1 MFHETTYGTTPL
13 FIASKSGNQKIKD
26 LLVEFADKKPT
37 RRTKKKLKPMSTG
50 ADTTQVGWV
59 KSKGTGGG
67 KDSEPTSGGSNEG
80 GGGET
85 KGEDGDSDDEWQQ
98 VRHSHNKRQQ
108 QVDARRGGIDEVMRM
123 AANHTDSLRTAGAED
138 RARGGVRGEKKKG
151 GLTTQQKADMV
162 ERARARAEEK
172 RKNLENSVED
182 NMGGAKKKK
191 ERGRSRNRAD
201 DDKKKRR
208 GSQSQSAKPRGMGSD
223 DDAGA
228 DDGGGSGSGSGSGG
242 EGSGSDEEG
251 GESKGSSSPNVRR
264 AAAASAKRRGRS
276 QSRDPAKK
284 DGKWVDENGGDE
296 EAGEDTEKE
305 GDSSGKGGGKG
316 RKGSASFKD
325 FLARQAEKDQAKKDK
340 IAEGKARQRLQ
351 WHEQELMKDNQR
363 PTSSSSVPAAPGSAG
378 SNGTTGS
385 GGGGV
390 DSLVPPVP
398 IPGGGSEPPSSSSS
412 LRHTLGSMPTP
423 ATVNSQFD
431 GSEPT
436 GGSALNAARSARR
449 SRIEKEAA
457 AKAAAK
463 AAGQTSARV
472 VTVGDQLGVGDVGD
486 GGDGAGNSE
495 GSGKENN
502 ETALAPSADTNE
514 VRSVTLFPSHM
525 LPAEPCPSDVD
536 GASSVPTVTPP
547 HVVATTRST
556 FTHSHIHTFTLT
568 HCHSRTVSLFV
579 SIHRLCLCDSDPGP
593 DSDSDSV
600 YSFPSNPP
608 PIPLLLS
615 PVSLRLVTE
624 AAGAAGQGI
633 KN

>member
-191 ERGRSRNRAD
+191 KERGRSRNRAD

-276 QSRDPAKK
+276 QSRDPAKQ

-385 GGGGV
+385 GGGGR
-390 DSLVPPVP
+390 
-398 IPGGGSEPPSSSSS
+398 G
-412 LRHTLGSMPTP
+412 
-423 ATVNSQFD
+423 
-431 GSEPT
+431 
-436 GGSALNAARSARR
+436 
-449 SRIEKEAA
+449 
-457 AKAAAK
+457 
-463 AAGQTSARV
+463 
-472 VTVGDQLGVGDVGD
+472 
-486 GGDGAGNSE
+486 
-495 GSGKENN
+495 
-502 ETALAPSADTNE
+502 
-514 VRSVTLFPSHM
+514 
-525 LPAEPCPSDVD
+525 
-536 GASSVPTVTPP
+536 
-547 HVVATTRST
+547 
-556 FTHSHIHTFTLT
+556 
-568 HCHSRTVSLFV
+568 
-579 SIHRLCLCDSDPGP
+579 
-593 DSDSDSV
+593 
-600 YSFPSNPP
+600 
-608 PIPLLLS
+608 
-615 PVSLRLVTE
+615 
-624 AAGAAGQGI
+624 
-633 KN
+633 

>member
-1 MFHETTYGTTPL
+1 M
-13 FIASKSGNQKIKD
+13 N
-26 LLVEFADKKPT
+26 
-37 RRTKKKLKPMSTG
+37 TG
-50 ADTTQVGWV
+50 ADTTQVGWQ
-59 KSKGTGGG
+59 KSKGKDGG
-67 KDSEPTSGGSNEG
+67 KDSEPASGGSNEG

-123 AANHTDSLRTAGAED
+123 AANHTDSLRSAGAED
-138 RARGGVRGEKKKG
+138 RARGGIRGEKKKG
-151 GLTTQQKADMV
+151 GLTTQQKTDMV

-182 NMGGAKKKK
+182 NMGGTKKKKK

-208 GSQSQSAKPRGMGSD
+208 GSQSAKPRGMGSD

-228 DDGGGSGSGSGSGG
+228 DDGGGSGSEG

-276 QSRDPAKK
+276 QSRDPAEK

-305 GDSSGKGGGKG
+305 GGSSGKGGGKG

-398 IPGGGSEPPSSSSS
+398 IPGGASEPPSSSSS

-472 VTVGDQLGVGDVGD
+472 VTVGGQLGV
-486 GGDGAGNSE
+486 GDGAGNSE

-514 VRSVTLFPSHM
+514 VRSVDPSHYFRATCC
-525 LPAEPCPSDVD
+525 LRSRCLQRRGWCIVCSDCYPPPVLLRRH
-536 GASSVPTVTPP
+536 VP
-547 HVVATTRST
+547 
-556 FTHSHIHTFTLT
+556 HSHIAIRTLPFT
-568 HCHSRTVSLFV
+568 HCHSRTVSL
-579 SIHRLCLCDSDPGP
+579 ILTLTLTLTLTL
-593 DSDSDSV
+593 V
-600 YSFPSNPP
+600 YSFQFPP
-608 PIPLLLS
+608 PPSFSLLS
-615 PVSLRLVTE
+615 LSF
-624 AAGAAGQGI
+624 
-633 KN
+633 